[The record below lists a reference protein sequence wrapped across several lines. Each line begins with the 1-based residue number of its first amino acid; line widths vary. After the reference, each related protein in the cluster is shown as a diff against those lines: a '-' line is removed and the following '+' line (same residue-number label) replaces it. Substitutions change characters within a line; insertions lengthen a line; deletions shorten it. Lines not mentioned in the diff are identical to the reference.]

1 MPLLTPTAGS
11 SRRFESDY
19 YVEGY
24 ATTFDDPYVLYEYD
38 GVQYKEVIDRHALDR
53 ADLSDVIMQY
63 DHGGRVFARTGRSNT
78 LIVEPQDRGLFMAAD
93 LDDQECRD
101 AWHLCTQGYPLNT
114 DQRQALAGTEEY
126 RAAWLKNLQGKPL
139 STEERAAVT
148 ASAAIPTQ
156 TMDRIIATM
165 DLTPMIAAV
174 DVTYIPGN
182 VSWPIEKTAN
192 DAAWVEMAAA
202 ATDSEDALDAVSL
215 GAYKLIKTVE
225 ITADVQAMSIPAFE
239 SWLVN
244 RLANKIAAAVD
255 KAIFSGTGSNQATG
269 LLKSGEITNTGTW
282 TSTGMTYADL
292 LASLADLP
300 TKYHP
305 NAKLVTTR
313 QIFYGQILGM
323 KTDSGDKVV
332 VADAQSPA
340 KFNVLGYPVIV
351 DDFCAADTVLF
362 GDFKEGYKFNFAQ
375 APDVRSDQSVAFR
388 TGSTVYRAMCLADG
402 KPADKNAVTVW
413 TKGA

>member
-1 MPLLTPTAGS
+1 MNRLEEIEARLAAIPAEL
-11 SRRFESDY
+11 EK
-19 YVEGY
+19 EG
-24 ATTFDDPYVLYEYD
+24 ADLDALK
-38 GVQYKEVIDRHALDR
+38 KEVT
-53 ADLSDVIMQY
+53 DLKTERQLITEAAEKRRQILSEIGAGVGRTVRTF
-63 DHGGRVFARTGRSNT
+63 HG
-78 LIVEPQDRGLFMAAD
+78 D
-93 LDDQECRD
+93 LRDPKTFHPDDQECRD
-101 AWHLCTQGYPLNT
+101 AWHLCTQGYPLNAE
-114 DQRQALAGTEEY
+114 QKQALASTEEY

-139 STEERAAVT
+139 STEERT
-148 ASAAIPTQ
+148 AITATAAIPTQ

-165 DLTPMIAAV
+165 ELVPMIAAV

-182 VSWPIEKTAN
+182 VSWPMESTVD
-192 DAAWVEMAAA
+192 DASWTSMGTA
-202 ATDSEDALDAVSL
+202 ATDSADTLTDVSL

-225 ITADVQAMSIPAFE
+225 ITADIQAMAIPAFE

-255 KAIFSGTGSNQATG
+255 KAIFSGTGSSQATG
-269 LLKSGEITNTGTW
+269 LLKPGEITNTGTY
-282 TSTGMTYADL
+282 TAAGMTYADL
-292 LASLADLP
+292 LAILAALP

-305 NAKLVTTR
+305 NAKLATTR

-323 KTDSGDKVV
+323 KTDGGDKVV

-362 GDFKEGYKFNFAQ
+362 GNFKEGYKFNFAQ

-388 TGSTVYRAMCLADG
+388 SGSTVYRAMCLADG
-402 KPADKNAVTVW
+402 KPADKNAVTIW
-413 TKGA
+413 TKAKA

>member
-1 MPLLTPTAGS
+1 MNRLEEIEARLAAIPAEL
-11 SRRFESDY
+11 EQ
-19 YVEGY
+19 EG
-24 ATTFDDPYVLYEYD
+24 
-38 GVQYKEVIDRHALDR
+38 
-53 ADLSDVIMQY
+53 ADLNALEAEVKQLKEERKAITEAAEKRRQILSEIGAGAGRTVRTF
-63 DHGGRVFARTGRSNT
+63 HG
-78 LIVEPQDRGLFMAAD
+78 D
-93 LDDQECRD
+93 LRDPKTFHPDDQECRD
-101 AWHLCTQGYPLNT
+101 AWHLCTQGYPLNAE
-114 DQRQALAGTEEY
+114 QKQALASTEEY

-139 STEERAAVT
+139 STEERT
-148 ASAAIPTQ
+148 AITATAAIPTQ

-165 DLTPMIAAV
+165 ELVPMIAAV

-182 VSWPIEKTAN
+182 VSWPMESTVD
-192 DAAWVEMAAA
+192 DASWTSMGTA
-202 ATDSEDALDAVSL
+202 ATDSADTLTDVSL

-225 ITADVQAMSIPAFE
+225 ITADIQAMAIPAFE

-255 KAIFSGTGSNQATG
+255 KAIFSGTGSSQATG
-269 LLKSGEITNTGTW
+269 LLKPGEITNTGTY
-282 TSTGMTYADL
+282 TAAGMTYADL
-292 LASLADLP
+292 LAILAALP

-305 NAKLVTTR
+305 NAKLATTR

-323 KTDSGDKVV
+323 KTDGGDKVV

-362 GDFKEGYKFNFAQ
+362 GNFKEGYKFNFAQ

-388 TGSTVYRAMCLADG
+388 SGSTVYRAMCLADG
-402 KPADKNAVTVW
+402 KPADKNAVTIW
-413 TKGA
+413 TKAKA

>member
-1 MPLLTPTAGS
+1 MNNRLEEIEARLAAIPAELEQEGADLNALEAEVKQLKEERKAITEAAEKRRQILSEIGAGGG
-11 SRRFESDY
+11 RTVR
-19 YVEGY
+19 
-24 ATTFDDPYVLYEYD
+24 TFD
-38 GVQYKEVIDRHALDR
+38 K
-53 ADLSDVIMQY
+53 S
-63 DHGGRVFARTGRSNT
+63 
-78 LIVEPQDRGLFMAAD
+78 EPQKRTFTPDS
-93 LDDQECRD
+93 
-101 AWHLCTQGYPLNT
+101 
-114 DQRQALAGTEEY
+114 EEY

-139 STEERAAVT
+139 DAEERAAVT
-148 ASAAIPTQ
+148 ATAAIPTQ
-156 TMDRIIATM
+156 TMDRIISTM

-192 DAAWVEMAAA
+192 DASWVEMSAAA
-202 ATDSEDALDAVSL
+202 SDSEDGLDDISL

-225 ITADVQAMSIPAFE
+225 ITADVQAMAIPAFE

-255 KAIFSGTGSNQATG
+255 KAIFSGTGSSQATG

-282 TSTGMTYADL
+282 TAAGMTYADL
-292 LASLADLP
+292 LAILAALP
-300 TKYHP
+300 TKHHP

-323 KTDSGDKVV
+323 KTDGGDKVV

-375 APDVRSDQSVAFR
+375 APDVRSDKSVAFR
-388 TGSTVYRAMCLADG
+388 SGSTVYRAMCLADG

-413 TKGA
+413 TKAGG

>member
-1 MPLLTPTAGS
+1 MNNRLEEIEARLAAIPAEL
-11 SRRFESDY
+11 EQ
-19 YVEGY
+19 EG
-24 ATTFDDPYVLYEYD
+24 
-38 GVQYKEVIDRHALDR
+38 
-53 ADLSDVIMQY
+53 ADLNALEAEVKQLKEERKAITEAAEKRRQILSEIGAG
-63 DHGGRVFARTGRSNT
+63 GGRTVRTFHG
-78 LIVEPQDRGLFMAAD
+78 D
-93 LDDQECRD
+93 LRDPKTFHPDDQECRD
-101 AWHLCTQGYPLNT
+101 AWHLCTQGYPLNAE
-114 DQRQALAGTEEY
+114 QKQALASTEEY

-139 STEERAAVT
+139 STEERT
-148 ASAAIPTQ
+148 AITATAAIPTQ

-165 DLTPMIAAV
+165 ELVPMIAAV

-182 VSWPIEKTAN
+182 VSWPMESTVD
-192 DAAWVEMAAA
+192 DASWTSMGTA
-202 ATDSEDALDAVSL
+202 ATDSADTLTDVSL

-225 ITADVQAMSIPAFE
+225 ITADIQAMAIPAFE

-255 KAIFSGTGSNQATG
+255 KAIFSGTGSSQATG
-269 LLKSGEITNTGTW
+269 LLKPGEITNTGTY
-282 TSTGMTYADL
+282 TAAGMTYADL
-292 LASLADLP
+292 LAILAALP

-305 NAKLVTTR
+305 NAKLATTR

-323 KTDSGDKVV
+323 KTDGGDKVV

-362 GDFKEGYKFNFAQ
+362 GNFKEGYKFNFAQ

-388 TGSTVYRAMCLADG
+388 SGSTVYRAMCLADG
-402 KPADKNAVTVW
+402 KPADKNAVTIW
-413 TKGA
+413 TKAKA